1 MKHVRVEGD
10 GDNMEQHNNNDE
22 GVVCPILLVVAPGNN
37 ESYLLSTY
45 LRR

>member
-22 GVVCPILLVVAPGNN
+22 GVVCPILLVGGSRQQRILFAFH
-37 ESYLLSTY
+37 Y